1 MTRLDA
7 LGIAGAAGPVRSE
20 SYSRG
25 VEDTRMIIA
34 TLIVGIALSFGLAAA
49 AGLYLW
55 LPSGTDPALS
65 TQREFPRTGSGMGG
79 APNHHADA
87 PLQPHPMGRQNSVFG
102 GRGSIG
108 GSGGVSGLRVS
119 LSLDWLLLSVIG
131 PTSFILL
138 LMAVGGLDPV
148 REVSSWLFCGVA
160 FAVCWPRAPLRRLR
174 DFQRQLPEALD
185 MMGRSLRAGHSLLAG
200 MKMVSDEFPAP
211 VGPEFGRVVE
221 EATFGVPLGDAL
233 SHLTD
238 RFDLAALRF
247 CDLRNDSNANRVAI
261 WRKSSRRSVRWRE
274 SVSSWPPGCGRCPQ
288 RAALSDG
295 ALRLAAALAGILYVI
310 NAEYIMILFQ
320 DPLGQT
326 MVTVAGML
334 MICGA
339 AITKRM
345 VTVRI

>member
-1 MTRLDA
+1 
-7 LGIAGAAGPVRSE
+7 
-20 SYSRG
+20 
-25 VEDTRMIIA
+25 MIIA
-34 TLIVGIALSFGLAAA
+34 ALIVGFALSFGLAAA
-49 AGLYLW
+49 GLYLW
-55 LPSGTDPALS
+55 LTSGTEPTLS
-65 TQREFPRTGSGMGG
+65 AQRDISRAEYGMGG
-79 APNHHADA
+79 ASNITRMRRFSPIPWVDTTLSWWPGIARWERW
-87 PLQPHPMGRQNSVFG
+87 RQQAG
-102 GRGSIG
+102 I
-108 GSGGVSGLRVS
+108 S

-138 LMAVGGLDPV
+138 LMAMGVLNPVSGGIVVALLWGSV
-148 REVSSWLFCGVA
+148 RGVLA
-160 FAVCWPRAPLRRLR
+160 KRVARRLR

-238 RFDLAALRF
+238 RFDSAALRF
-247 CDLRNDSNANRVAI
+247 FVT
-261 WRKSSRRSVRWRE
+261 SVMIQRE
-274 SVSSWPPGCGRCPQ
+274 SGGNLAEVITSISQMARK
-288 RAALSDG
+288 RFE
-295 ALRLAAALAGILYVI
+295 LAAKVRAVSAEGRLSAIILFALPLALAGILYMI

-326 MVTVAGML
+326 MVTVGGLL

-339 AITKRM
+339 AVTKRM

>member
-1 MTRLDA
+1 
-7 LGIAGAAGPVRSE
+7 
-20 SYSRG
+20 
-25 VEDTRMIIA
+25 MIIA
-34 TLIVGIALSFGLAAA
+34 ALIVGFALSFGLAA

-55 LPSGTDPALS
+55 LPSGTEPTLS
-65 TQREFPRTGSGMGG
+65 AQRDISRAEYGMGG
-79 APNHHADA
+79 ASNITRMRRFSPIPWVDTTLSWWPGIARWERW
-87 PLQPHPMGRQNSVFG
+87 RQQAG
-102 GRGSIG
+102 I
-108 GSGGVSGLRVS
+108 S

-131 PTSFILL
+131 PTSCILL
-138 LMAVGGLDPV
+138 LIATGALAPVSGGIVVALLWGSV
-148 REVSSWLFCGVA
+148 RGVLA
-160 FAVCWPRAPLRRLR
+160 TRATRRLR

-238 RFDLAALRF
+238 RFDSAALRF
-247 CDLRNDSNANRVAI
+247 FVT
-261 WRKSSRRSVRWRE
+261 SVMIQRE
-274 SVSSWPPGCGRCPQ
+274 SGGNLAEVITSISQMARK
-288 RAALSDG
+288 RFE
-295 ALRLAAALAGILYVI
+295 LAAKVRAVSAEGRLSAIILFALPLALAGILYMI

-326 MVTVAGML
+326 MVTVGGLL

-339 AITKRM
+339 AVTKRM

>member
-1 MTRLDA
+1 
-7 LGIAGAAGPVRSE
+7 
-20 SYSRG
+20 
-25 VEDTRMIIA
+25 MIIA
-34 TLIVGIALSFGLAAA
+34 ALIVGFALSFGLAA

-55 LPSGTDPALS
+55 LPSGTEPALS
-65 TQREFPRTGSGMGG
+65 AQRDISRAEYGIGG
-79 APNHHADA
+79 ASNITRMRRFSPIPWVDTTLSWWPGIARWERW
-87 PLQPHPMGRQNSVFG
+87 RQQAG
-102 GRGSIG
+102 I
-108 GSGGVSGLRVS
+108 S

-138 LMAVGGLDPV
+138 LMAMGVLNPVSGGIVVALLWGSV
-148 REVSSWLFCGVA
+148 RGVLA
-160 FAVCWPRAPLRRLR
+160 KRVARRLR

-238 RFDLAALRF
+238 RFDSAALRF
-247 CDLRNDSNANRVAI
+247 FVT
-261 WRKSSRRSVRWRE
+261 SVMIQRE
-274 SVSSWPPGCGRCPQ
+274 SGGNLAEVITSISQMARK
-288 RAALSDG
+288 RFE
-295 ALRLAAALAGILYVI
+295 LAAKVRAVSAEGRLSAIILFALPLALAGILYMI

-326 MVTVAGML
+326 MVTVGGLL

-339 AITKRM
+339 AVTKRM

>member
-1 MTRLDA
+1 
-7 LGIAGAAGPVRSE
+7 GATTI
-20 SYSRG
+20 
-25 VEDTRMIIA
+25 TRMRRFSPIPWVDR
-34 TLIVGIALSFGLAAA
+34 TLSWWPGIDRWERWRQQAA
-49 AGLYLW
+49 
-55 LPSGTDPALS
+55 
-65 TQREFPRTGSGMGG
+65 
-79 APNHHADA
+79 
-87 PLQPHPMGRQNSVFG
+87 
-102 GRGSIG
+102 I
-108 GSGGVSGLRVS
+108 S

-138 LMAVGGLDPV
+138 LMAMGGLDPV
-148 REVSSWLFCGVA
+148 SGALVVALLWGSVRGVLA
-160 FAVCWPRAPLRRLR
+160 KRATRRLR

-238 RFDLAALRF
+238 RFDSAALRF
-247 CDLRNDSNANRVAI
+247 FVT
-261 WRKSSRRSVRWRE
+261 SVMIQRE
-274 SVSSWPPGCGRCPQ
+274 SGGNLAEVIASISQMARKRFELASRVRAVSAEGRLS
-288 RAALSDG
+288 AMVLFALP
-295 ALRLAAALAGILYVI
+295 LALAGILYMI
-310 NAEYIMILFQ
+310 NTEYIMILFQ

-334 MICGA
+334 MLCGA

>member
-1 MTRLDA
+1 
-7 LGIAGAAGPVRSE
+7 
-20 SYSRG
+20 
-25 VEDTRMIIA
+25 MIIA
-34 TLIVGIALSFGLAAA
+34 ALIVGFALSFGLAA

-55 LPSGTDPALS
+55 LPSGTEPTLS
-65 TQREFPRTGSGMGG
+65 AQRDISRAEYGMGG
-79 APNHHADA
+79 ASNITRMRRFSPIPWVDTTLSWWPGIARWERW
-87 PLQPHPMGRQNSVFG
+87 RQQAG
-102 GRGSIG
+102 I
-108 GSGGVSGLRVS
+108 S

-138 LMAVGGLDPV
+138 LMAMGVLNPVSGGIVVALLWGSV
-148 REVSSWLFCGVA
+148 RGVLA
-160 FAVCWPRAPLRRLR
+160 KRVARRLR

-238 RFDLAALRF
+238 RFDSAALRF
-247 CDLRNDSNANRVAI
+247 FVT
-261 WRKSSRRSVRWRE
+261 SVMIQRE
-274 SVSSWPPGCGRCPQ
+274 SGGNLAEVITSISQMARK
-288 RAALSDG
+288 RFE
-295 ALRLAAALAGILYVI
+295 LAAKVRAVSAEGRLSAIILFALPLALAGILYVI

-326 MVTVAGML
+326 MVTVGGLL

-339 AITKRM
+339 AVTKRM

>member
-1 MTRLDA
+1 M
-7 LGIAGAAGPVRSE
+7 S
-20 SYSRG
+20 
-25 VEDTRMIIA
+25 IA
-34 TLIVGIALSFGLAAA
+34 TLIVGLALSLGLVAG

-55 LPSGTDPALS
+55 LPSGTNPALS
-65 TQREFPRTGSGMGG
+65 AKRDISCVERGMRA
-79 APNHHADA
+79 APNITRVHRYSAIPWVDRA
-87 PLQPHPMGRQNSVFG
+87 LSWWPGIARWEQWRQQAG
-102 GRGSIG
+102 IA
-108 GSGGVSGLRVS
+108 

-131 PTSFILL
+131 PTGFMLL
-138 LMAVGGLDPV
+138 LMAAGGLNPV
-148 REVSSWLFCGVA
+148 IGGSVVVLLWGSV
-160 FAVCWPRAPLRRLR
+160 RALLAKRATRRLH

-211 VGPEFGRVVE
+211 VGPEFGQVVE

-238 RFDLAALRF
+238 RFDSAALRF
-247 CDLRNDSNANRVAI
+247 FVT
-261 WRKSSRRSVRWRE
+261 SVMIQRE
-274 SVSSWPPGCGRCPQ
+274 SGGNLAEVIASISQMARKRFELASRVQAVSAEGRLS
-288 RAALSDG
+288 AMVLFALP
-295 ALRLAAALAGILYVI
+295 LALAGILYVI
-310 NAEYIMILFQ
+310 NPEYIMILFQ

-326 MVTVAGML
+326 MVSVAGML

>member
-1 MTRLDA
+1 
-7 LGIAGAAGPVRSE
+7 
-20 SYSRG
+20 
-25 VEDTRMIIA
+25 MIIA
-34 TLIVGIALSFGLAAA
+34 ALIVGFALSFGLAA

-55 LPSGTDPALS
+55 LPSGTEPTLS
-65 TQREFPRTGSGMGG
+65 AQRDISRAEYGMGG
-79 APNHHADA
+79 ASNITRMRRFSPIPWVDTTLSWWPGIARWERW
-87 PLQPHPMGRQNSVFG
+87 RQQAG
-102 GRGSIG
+102 I
-108 GSGGVSGLRVS
+108 S

-138 LMAVGGLDPV
+138 LMAMGVLNPVSGGIVVALPWGSV
-148 REVSSWLFCGVA
+148 RGVLA
-160 FAVCWPRAPLRRLR
+160 KRVARRLR

-238 RFDLAALRF
+238 RFDSAALRF
-247 CDLRNDSNANRVAI
+247 FVT
-261 WRKSSRRSVRWRE
+261 SVMIQRE
-274 SVSSWPPGCGRCPQ
+274 SGGNLAEVITSISQMARK
-288 RAALSDG
+288 RFE
-295 ALRLAAALAGILYVI
+295 LAAKVRAVSAEGRLSAIILFALPLALAGILYMI

-326 MVTVAGML
+326 MVTVGGLL

-339 AITKRM
+339 AVTKRM

>member
-1 MTRLDA
+1 
-7 LGIAGAAGPVRSE
+7 
-20 SYSRG
+20 
-25 VEDTRMIIA
+25 MIIA
-34 TLIVGIALSFGLAAA
+34 ALIVGFALSFGLAA

-55 LPSGTDPALS
+55 LPSGTEPTLS
-65 TQREFPRTGSGMGG
+65 AQRDISRAEYGMGG
-79 APNHHADA
+79 ASNITRMRRFSPIPWVDTTLSWWPGIARWERW
-87 PLQPHPMGRQNSVFG
+87 RQQAG
-102 GRGSIG
+102 I
-108 GSGGVSGLRVS
+108 S

-138 LMAVGGLDPV
+138 LMAMGVLNPVSGGIVVALLWGSV
-148 REVSSWLFCGVA
+148 RGVLA
-160 FAVCWPRAPLRRLR
+160 KRVARRLR

-238 RFDLAALRF
+238 RFDSAALRF
-247 CDLRNDSNANRVAI
+247 FVT
-261 WRKSSRRSVRWRE
+261 SVMIQRE
-274 SVSSWPPGCGRCPQ
+274 SGGNLAEVITSISQMARK
-288 RAALSDG
+288 RFE
-295 ALRLAAALAGILYVI
+295 LAAKVRAVSAEGRLSAIILFALPLALAGILYMI

-326 MVTVAGML
+326 MVTVGGLL

-339 AITKRM
+339 AGTKRM

>member
-1 MTRLDA
+1 
-7 LGIAGAAGPVRSE
+7 
-20 SYSRG
+20 
-25 VEDTRMIIA
+25 MIIA
-34 TLIVGIALSFGLAAA
+34 ALIVGFALSFGLAA

-55 LPSGTDPALS
+55 LPSGTEPTLS
-65 TQREFPRTGSGMGG
+65 AQRDISRAEYGMGG
-79 APNHHADA
+79 ASNITRMRRFSPIPWVDTTLSWWPGIARWERW
-87 PLQPHPMGRQNSVFG
+87 RQQAG
-102 GRGSIG
+102 I
-108 GSGGVSGLRVS
+108 S

-138 LMAVGGLDPV
+138 LMAMGVLNPVSGGIVVALLWGSV
-148 REVSSWLFCGVA
+148 RGVLA
-160 FAVCWPRAPLRRLR
+160 KRVARRLR

-238 RFDLAALRF
+238 RFDSAALRF
-247 CDLRNDSNANRVAI
+247 FVT
-261 WRKSSRRSVRWRE
+261 SVMIQRE
-274 SVSSWPPGCGRCPQ
+274 SGGNLAEVITSISQMARK
-288 RAALSDG
+288 RFE
-295 ALRLAAALAGILYVI
+295 LAAKVRAVSAEGRLSAIILFALPLALAGILYMI

>member
-1 MTRLDA
+1 
-7 LGIAGAAGPVRSE
+7 
-20 SYSRG
+20 
-25 VEDTRMIIA
+25 MIIA
-34 TLIVGIALSFGLAAA
+34 ALIVGFALSFGLAA

-55 LPSGTDPALS
+55 LPSGTEPTLS
-65 TQREFPRTGSGMGG
+65 AQRDISRAEYGMGG
-79 APNHHADA
+79 ASNITRMRRFSPIPWVDTTLSWWPGIARWERW
-87 PLQPHPMGRQNSVFG
+87 RQQAG
-102 GRGSIG
+102 I
-108 GSGGVSGLRVS
+108 S

-138 LMAVGGLDPV
+138 LMAMGVLNPVSGGIVVALLWGSV
-148 REVSSWLFCGVA
+148 RGVLA
-160 FAVCWPRAPLRRLR
+160 KRVARRLR

-238 RFDLAALRF
+238 RFDSAALRF
-247 CDLRNDSNANRVAI
+247 FVT
-261 WRKSSRRSVRWRE
+261 SVMIQRE
-274 SVSSWPPGCGRCPQ
+274 SGGNLAEVITSISQMARK
-288 RAALSDG
+288 RFE
-295 ALRLAAALAGILYVI
+295 LAAKVRAVSAEGRLSAIILFALPLALAGILYMI

-326 MVTVAGML
+326 MVTVGGLL

-339 AITKRM
+339 AVTKRM

>member
-1 MTRLDA
+1 
-7 LGIAGAAGPVRSE
+7 
-20 SYSRG
+20 
-25 VEDTRMIIA
+25 MIIA

-79 APNHHADA
+79 APNITRMRRCSPIPWVDRTLSWW
-87 PLQPHPMGRQNSVFG
+87 PGIDRWERWRQQAG
-102 GRGSIG
+102 
-108 GSGGVSGLRVS
+108 VS

-131 PTSFILL
+131 PTSFIFLL
-138 LMAVGGLDPV
+138 VAVGGLDPV
-148 REVSSWLFCGVA
+148 RGGIVVALLWGSVRGVLA
-160 FAVCWPRAPLRRLR
+160 TRATRRLR

-211 VGPEFGRVVE
+211 VGLEFGRVVE

-238 RFDLAALRF
+238 RFDSAALRF
-247 CDLRNDSNANRVAI
+247 FVT
-261 WRKSSRRSVRWRE
+261 SVMIQRE
-274 SVSSWPPGCGRCPQ
+274 SGGNLAEVITSISQMARKRFELASRVRAVSAEGRLS
-288 RAALSDG
+288 AMVLFALP
-295 ALRLAAALAGILYVI
+295 LALAGILYVI
-310 NAEYIMILFQ
+310 NAEYITILFQ